1 MYYLS
6 THHGDGRCLSVILVA
21 THLAENL
28 DTGELDEE
36 METSA
41 TGGGYG
47 S

>member
-1 MYYLS
+1 M
-6 THHGDGRCLSVILVA
+6 SVISVA

-28 DTGELDEE
+28 DIGEPHEE

-41 TGGGYG
+41 AGGGYG